1 MAIVVVAKFEMDND
15 DVAYK
20 ENQDIL
26 VEEDKAGMVGNLT
39 DDHIFGVWFGVVDAM
54 VIALLEA
61 KLYGFEA
68 E

>member
-1 MAIVVVAKFEMDND
+1 MEVIKAQLLAIVVVAKFEMDND

-39 DDHIFGVWFGVVDAM
+39 DDHIFGV
-54 VIALLEA
+54 
-61 KLYGFEA
+61 
-68 E
+68 